1 MVIANSIML
10 ALFLLAAVLQYND
23 PDPLLWIC
31 YYGVAAAFTG
41 AALLR
46 RYHWFAGV
54 VALAFYAGFVY
65 TSPGWGIETLLLLKE
80 PKMSSSRVELAREA
94 FGLLLCA
101 FWMSVL
107 TWVWFCRRGKMFEAG
122 HATAKNR
129 PWLDG

>member
-31 YYGVAAAFTG
+31 YYGVAATFTG
-41 AALLR
+41 AALFR

-54 VALAFYAGFVY
+54 AALAFYAGFVC
-65 TSPGWGIETLLLLKE
+65 TSPGWGIDTLLLLKE
-80 PKMSSSRVELAREA
+80 PKMSSTRVELAREA

-107 TWVWFCRRGKMFEAG
+107 TWVWFRRR
-122 HATAKNR
+122 AKSPEGGRN
-129 PWLDG
+129 LA